1 VGGLAG
7 GLVRL
12 GERGQP
18 ALERAGLAPL
28 RQTRH
33 RRATSLDRY
42 VRIAGIFRDTPVGHL
57 GL

>member
-1 VGGLAG
+1 VGGLPG
-7 GLVRL
+7 RLVRL
-12 GERGQP
+12 GDRGQP
-18 ALERAGLAPL
+18 TLERASLAPL

-42 VRIAGIFRDTPVGHL
+42 VRIAGIFRDNPVGHL